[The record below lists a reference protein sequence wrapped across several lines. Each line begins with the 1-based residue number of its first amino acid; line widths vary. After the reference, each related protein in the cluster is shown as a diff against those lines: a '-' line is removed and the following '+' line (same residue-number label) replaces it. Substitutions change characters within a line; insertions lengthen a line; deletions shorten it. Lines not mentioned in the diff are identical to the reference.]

1 MASPTMLEVA
11 KRANVA
17 LSTVSYAL
25 NGTRPVSEETRSR
38 IWKAMDDLGYQPH
51 ALARGLASKR
61 SRIIALLFPALPRG
75 IGATE
80 LEFVTGAAEAAQ
92 SHGYH
97 LVLWPTEIHAVSDLQ
112 QLIRQSLVDGVLVM
126 EVRLNDERIELLR
139 QIGVP
144 FGMIGRQSTASDM
157 SFVDI
162 DFEQTTRDAVTHLIE
177 LGHRQIAFLNHS
189 EESFNAGYGA
199 SVRAAAGFV
208 QATTASGLTPIT
220 RFCDD
225 TVLAGQKVFDELLT
239 AHPTITALATMNER
253 ATVGVMQAAAARGW
267 KIPADL
273 SIVSLVSSPR
283 VSEMT
288 LPPLTAMT
296 PPSAE
301 LGSLGVEMLI
311 GQLERGDHQVVQR
324 LLPCSLAV
332 RGSTGRSPDPS
343 TRPVHPS
350 TSDLRN
356 LEAKSLDRSTR
367 LSPLAGRPSENSR
380 TSRR

>member
-1 MASPTMLEVA
+1 MSAPTMLEVA
-11 KRANVA
+11 KRASVA

-25 NGTRPVSEETRSR
+25 NGTRPVSDETRQR
-38 IWKAMDDLGYQPH
+38 IWQAMDDLGYQPH

-75 IGATE
+75 FGATE

-92 SHGYH
+92 SRGYH
-97 LVLWPTEIHAVSDLQ
+97 LVLWPTEIHAVSELQ
-112 QLIRQSLVDGVLVM
+112 QLVRQSLVDGVLVM

-144 FGMIGRQSTASDM
+144 FSMIGRSSTASDM
-157 SFVDI
+157 SFADI
-162 DFEQTTRDAVTHLIE
+162 DFEQTTRDAVTYLVG

-189 EESFNAGYGA
+189 EESYNAGYGP

-208 QATTASGLTPIT
+208 QATAAAGFTPIT
-220 RFCDD
+220 RFCGD
-225 TVLAGQKVFDELLT
+225 TALAGQKVFEELIK
-239 AHPTITALATMNER
+239 AHPDVTALATMNER

-267 KIPADL
+267 TIPDDL
-273 SIVSLVSSPR
+273 SVVSLVSSAR
-283 VSEMT
+283 VAEMT
-288 LPPLTAMT
+288 LPHLTAMT

-311 GQLERGDHQVVQR
+311 GQLEEGDHQLVQR

-332 RGSTGRSPDPS
+332 RGSTGPSPDPAARS
-343 TRPVHPS
+343 HQ
-350 TSDLRN
+350 
-356 LEAKSLDRSTR
+356 KSN
-367 LSPLAGRPSENSR
+367 PLVKSAASGMVP
-380 TSRR
+380 

>member
-1 MASPTMLEVA
+1 MATPTMLEVA

-51 ALARGLASKR
+51 ALARGLASR
-61 SRIIALLFPALPRG
+61 HSRIIALLFPALPRG
-75 IGATE
+75 FGATE

-97 LVLWPTEIHAVSDLQ
+97 LVLWPMEIHAVSDLR

-126 EVRLNDERIELLR
+126 EVRLTDERIELLR
-139 QIGVP
+139 EIGVP
-144 FGMIGRQSTASDM
+144 FSMIGHPSTASDIASDM
-157 SFVDI
+157 SFADI
-162 DFEQTTRDAVTHLIE
+162 DFEQTTRDAVTHLIG

-189 EESFNAGYGA
+189 EESFKAGYGP

-208 QATTASGLTPIT
+208 QVTKAANLKPIT

-225 TVLAGQKVFDELLT
+225 TALAGQKVFGDLLK
-239 AHPTITALATMNER
+239 AHPDITALATMNER

-267 KIPADL
+267 KIPDDL
-273 SIVSLVSSPR
+273 SVVSLVSSPR

-311 GQLERGDHQVVQR
+311 GQLEGGDHQLVQR

-332 RGSTGRSPDPS
+332 RGSTGPSPDLA
-343 TRPVHPS
+343 TRPRPKS
-350 TSDLRN
+350 GTSQ
-356 LEAKSLDRSTR
+356 
-367 LSPLAGRPSENSR
+367 SPNA
-380 TSRR
+380 